1 MASGLELSLL
11 TLIGLVLASFLAGW
25 VDAVVGGG
33 GLIQLPAL
41 LIGLPPETPV
51 ATIAGTNKLPS
62 FLGTTTA
69 AATYLRSIRV
79 DWSLAW
85 PLLVMAAVGSWTGA
99 QLTHYLS
106 RQHFTPLVLFA
117 VVTVGFYTWRR
128 PQLGLHAH
136 VKHSGNDARLRMA
149 AIGAVVG
156 LWDGFI
162 GPGTGTFFVIAL
174 VSVIGHDFLA
184 SSALAKVANLTTNAA
199 ALVAFAISGNILWG
213 LGLAMGAAN
222 LTGGFLGART
232 AMARGNAFIRRIFLL
247 VVSALALKLAWDT
260 VQTYWG

>member
-1 MASGLELSLL
+1 M
-11 TLIGLVLASFLAGW
+11 
-25 VDAVVGGG
+25 
-33 GLIQLPAL
+33 
-41 LIGLPPETPV
+41 
-51 ATIAGTNKLPS
+51 
-62 FLGTTTA
+62 A

-99 QLTHYLS
+99 QLTHYLA

-117 VVTVGFYTWRR
+117 VVSVGLYTWRR
-128 PQLGLHAH
+128 PHLGLHAH
-136 VKHSGNDARLRMA
+136 AKHTGNDARLRMA

-213 LGLAMGAAN
+213 LGLAMGVAN

-232 AMARGNAFIRRIFLL
+232 ALARGNAFIRRIFLL
-247 VVSALALKLAWDT
+247 VVSALAIKLAWDT
-260 VQTYWG
+260 LQTYWN